1 MKNFT
6 KFLMVMA
13 ILFVL
18 SPQKPFAQP
27 YTDNFESYTVG
38 GYIAVQNP
46 TWWTTWS
53 GLPGSGEDGADINC
67 FSSSRTKSV
76 LLDLVPGAS
85 DLILKLGD
93 KTSGVY
99 EVNFDFYVETGF
111 AGYYN
116 IQHYQTPG
124 IQWAYEVYFH
134 TDGTGSS
141 LAGSSTPITFSYPK
155 NTWFQVVNQIDINSD
170 QAKLYV
176 NGVLVY
182 TWPFH
187 YTSYST
193 SGTNQLGG
201 VDFFAG
207 AEGSDTPKFYM
218 DDVEYMVPPPPPGSC
233 DWRIDLYDDFG
244 DGWNGCS
251 IDVLVDG
258 VVRLDNITL
267 ASGSGPALTTFLQ
280 TLVL

>member
-1 MKNFT
+1 MKKFT
-6 KFLMVMA
+6 MLLMLMA

-38 GYIAVQNP
+38 GFIAVQNP

-53 GLPGSGEDGADINC
+53 GLPGSGEDGEISNTYA
-67 FSSSRTKSV
+67 SSGTKSV

-99 EVNFDFYVETGF
+99 EINFDFYIETGY

-124 IQWAYEVYFH
+124 IQWANEVYFH
-134 TDGTGSS
+134 TNGTGA
-141 LAGSSTPITFSYPK
+141 LYAGSPTPITFSYPK
-155 NTWFQVVNQIDINSD
+155 NTWFQVVNRIDIDND
-170 QAKLYV
+170 LAKLYV

-187 YTSYST
+187 YTST
-193 SGTNQLGG
+193 GTAGVNQLGG
-201 VDFFAG
+201 IDFFAG
-207 AEGSDTPKFYM
+207 AEGTDTPKVCTRCTCLFYRNWQWDRSRKLSGLLWTM
-218 DDVEYMVPPPPPGSC
+218 GQLLDEPKNPAT
-233 DWRIDLYDDFG
+233 IF
-244 DGWNGCS
+244 S
-251 IDVLVDG
+251 I
-258 VVRLDNITL
+258 
-267 ASGSGPALTTFLQ
+267 
-280 TLVL
+280 